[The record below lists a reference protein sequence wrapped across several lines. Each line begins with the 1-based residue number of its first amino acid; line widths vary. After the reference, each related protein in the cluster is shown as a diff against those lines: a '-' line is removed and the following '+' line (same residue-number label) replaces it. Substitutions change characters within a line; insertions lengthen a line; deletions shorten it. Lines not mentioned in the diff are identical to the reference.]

1 MNASFSNKLC
11 TGITLCI
18 HGKALKNGVW
28 NILLAYKLPLLVC
41 FKTKKIYLW
50 ILFLFLHLPFPFHLK
65 NIGNSVNSVT
75 TPYNSL

>member
-41 FKTKKIYLW
+41 FKTKKSICGSFFSSY
-50 ILFLFLHLPFPFHLK
+50 IPLFLSTLK
-65 NIGNSVNSVT
+65 TLEI
-75 TPYNSL
+75 L

>member
-11 TGITLCI
+11 TGIILCI

-41 FKTKKIYLW
+41 FKTKKN
-50 ILFLFLHLPFPFHLK
+50 LFVDPFSLLTSPF
-65 NIGNSVNSVT
+65 SF
-75 TPYNSL
+75 PP